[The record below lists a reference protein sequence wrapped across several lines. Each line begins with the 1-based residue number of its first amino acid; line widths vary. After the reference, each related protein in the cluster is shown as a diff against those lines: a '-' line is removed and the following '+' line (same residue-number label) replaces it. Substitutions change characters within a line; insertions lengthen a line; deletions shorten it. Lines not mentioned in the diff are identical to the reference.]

1 MNSNKSLAASQT
13 DFNFDYDPEDNYCDF
28 DRVVDCN
35 CRNCLYHLIQMRN
48 DSTLDDFSSDD
59 E

>member
-28 DRVVDCN
+28 DRVVTVIAETVC
-35 CRNCLYHLIQMRN
+35 II
-48 DSTLDDFSSDD
+48 
-59 E
+59 